1 MKPEKASKQTGNK
14 ENKQKG
20 CFASRKKTANSQ
32 QHQEQQEE
40 EMKEVY
46 EPCELQNIQ
55 LNCEKGQL
63 TAVVGHV
70 GCGKSSLI
78 NSILGEMPK
87 KDASVRLD
95 DMVHIKGSIGYVPQ
109 TPFIMNAT
117 LRENILFGSE
127 YSEELYQVVD

>member
-1 MKPEKASKQTGNK
+1 
-14 ENKQKG
+14 
-20 CFASRKKTANSQ
+20 
-32 QHQEQQEE
+32 
-40 EMKEVY
+40 MKET
-46 EPCELQNIQ
+46 ENEEARPFELQNIQ

-78 NSILGEMPK
+78 NSVLGEMPK

-127 YSEELYQVVD
+127 YNEELYQVSADCLIYYNNSLWWKPVV